1 MRVASAF
8 YQRLEGEIVMNS
20 DPATIFR
27 GLPLSPEQDSEIRHY
42 IHGRQRCGLPWET
55 PELRAMVADML
66 DPPEVSEEEQQSLS
80 DSMHAERG
88 ALQDDDEGVTHTPRM
103 HRSE

>member
-1 MRVASAF
+1 M
-8 YQRLEGEIVMNS
+8 ES
-20 DPATIFR
+20 DPASICR
-27 GLPLSPEQDSEIRHY
+27 GLPLSPEQDSEIRHH